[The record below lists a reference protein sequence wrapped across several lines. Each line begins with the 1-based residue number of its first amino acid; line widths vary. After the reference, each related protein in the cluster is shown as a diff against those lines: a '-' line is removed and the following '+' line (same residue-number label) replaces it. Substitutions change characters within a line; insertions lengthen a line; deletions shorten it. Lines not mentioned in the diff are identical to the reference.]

1 MDRFQPI
8 DASNS
13 SLGAHLYPSEEV
25 YLLTP
30 GVGLYS
36 GPEKSLPHAS
46 GTVYLTSHR
55 LFYIDDSE
63 PHRHSCFVKLLLI
76 CETQFFAGFLRS
88 SPKVTIG
95 FKPVQEEAKEEER
108 PTDVNANDRNQTVN
122 SKNHQNG
129 RSSKTSQNWQD
140 SNQGQD
146 WRLNASVVDAS
157 ADALPTTSWIC
168 RVCAFSNT
176 FDPGL
181 NQSSTARCSLCGVTS
196 DVKDLKLKTSE
207 DTTISSTLIN
217 STSTSQRGVPPVS
230 APFTPSDGVSCPV
243 CTFSNHPSMLRC
255 EMCDSPLRTAA
266 DMAQATASYGRSTP
280 SLASVNTRTPTKT
293 PEPPEE
299 KGETYN
305 HVQLSFRK
313 GGDRSFYDTLKST
326 LKEKRWQRGE
336 DQRSNRSS
344 TVQTSATRRRF
355 AGTQANIDG
364 RSANTVSD
372 DEESGR
378 ASTPSR
384 RVGIEGILS
393 AVDLQAREDTSDMQ
407 DALRDL
413 EALMMRAK
421 KMVDFA
427 EALNAKLNKQESMQ
441 TDQSNDEAANMIRSS
456 LVRLGLPTP
465 AITSDM
471 AKDEMEYY
479 LQLAKELASLLYAPK
494 QPLIGT
500 GKVLNQPRSDLEQ
513 SQIVALS
520 SKLTQNEFDRKEGQG
535 IMSLDEIWCIW
546 NRARGVALVS
556 PKDLL
561 AVLPFLSKLTTPT
574 IACKTFTSSG
584 LKVLHTPRFSEIN
597 LNFRLCNL
605 LQQRQYAK
613 GEDFS
618 ETKDQ
623 GNTENI
629 ALASISTLEYAQVE
643 ACPLHLM
650 NELLSDIEM
659 NLGDIVR
666 DESAGEEYWY
676 LNPFKTLS

>member
-8 DASNS
+8 DVSNS

-36 GPEKSLPHAS
+36 GPIKSLPHAA

-55 LFYIDDSE
+55 LFYIDDAE
-63 PHRHSCFVKLLLI
+63 PHKHSCFVKLSI
-76 CETQFFAGFLRS
+76 IRETQFFAGFLKS

-95 FKPVQEEAKEEER
+95 FKPIQEEER
-108 PTDVNANDRNQTVN
+108 NANGVDRDQISESRGSLVN
-122 SKNHQNG
+122 STNAG
-129 RSSKTSQNWQD
+129 SSKPSRKSEDSSQN
-140 SNQGQD
+140 QD

-157 ADALPTTSWIC
+157 ADALPTTSWVC

-181 NQSSTARCSLCGVTS
+181 NQSSTVRCALCGVTS
-196 DVKDLKLKTSE
+196 DVKDLKLKKAENATAPA
-207 DTTISSTLIN
+207 ISN
-217 STSTSQRGVPPVS
+217 STSISRKVIPSNSVPV
-230 APFTPSDGVSCPV
+230 APSDGISCPV

-255 EMCDSPLRTAA
+255 EMCDSPLTTAA
-266 DMAQATASYGRSTP
+266 DIAQATASYGRSTP
-280 SLASVNTRTPTKT
+280 SLLAQATPTRTPSKT
-293 PEPPEE
+293 PEPPED

-305 HVQLSFRK
+305 HVRLSFRK
-313 GGDRSFYDTLKST
+313 GGDRPFYDTLKTT
-326 LKEKRWQRGE
+326 LKEKRWQRGGE
-336 DQRSNRSS
+336 QGTNR
-344 TVQTSATRRRF
+344 TSAAPTTAARRRF

-372 DEESGR
+372 DENGGGR

-384 RVGIEGILS
+384 RVGIEGIMS

-413 EALMMRAK
+413 EALMTRAK

-427 EALNAKLNKQESMQ
+427 EALSAKLNKQESSTQ
-441 TDQSNDEAANMIRSS
+441 IDDQRNDEAANMIRSS

-479 LQLAKELASLLYAPK
+479 TQLAKELASLLYAPRK
-494 QPLIGT
+494 PLIGR
-500 GKVLNQPRSDLEQ
+500 GKVLTSPRSDLEQ
-513 SQIVALS
+513 SQLVALS
-520 SKLTQNEFDRKEGQG
+520 AKIIETETERKEGQG
-535 IMSLDEIWCIW
+535 IISLDEVWCIW
-546 NRARGVALVS
+546 NRARGVALVA

-561 AVLPFLSKLTTPT
+561 AVLPLLGKLTTPT
-574 IACKTFTSSG
+574 ISCKTFQSSG
-584 LKVLHTPRFSEIN
+584 LKVLHTPRFSEAN
-597 LNFRLCNL
+597 LNFRLCALLRERQQSEQDLRQDDVNL
-605 LQQRQYAK
+605 IDSTYY
-613 GEDFS
+613 
-618 ETKDQ
+618 
-623 GNTENI
+623 
-629 ALASISTLEYAQVE
+629 ASISTLELAQIE

-650 NELLSDIEM
+650 TELLSDIEA

-666 DESAGEEYWY
+666 DEDYWY
-676 LNPFKTLS
+676 LNCFG

>member
-8 DASNS
+8 DVSNS
-13 SLGAHLYPSEEV
+13 SLGAHLYSSEEV

-36 GPEKSLPHAS
+36 GPLKSLPHAS

-55 LFYIDDSE
+55 LFYIDDAE
-63 PHRHSCFVKLLLI
+63 PHKHSCFVKLSI
-76 CETQFFAGFLRS
+76 IRETQFFAGFLKS
-88 SPKVTIG
+88 SPKITIG
-95 FKPVQEEAKEEER
+95 FKPVQE
-108 PTDVNANDRNQTVN
+108 DDRNVN
-122 SKNHQNG
+122 GIDREQIGESRNSLSANATNG
-129 RSSKTSQNWQD
+129 QHSIPAIKSQD
-140 SNQGQD
+140 SNQNQD

-181 NQSSTARCSLCGVTS
+181 SQNSTVRCALCGVTS
-196 DVKDLKLKTSE
+196 DVKDLKLKTAE
-207 DTTISSTLIN
+207 NATTPA
-217 STSTSQRGVPPVS
+217 TSNPTSNKRRGGPQSS
-230 APFTPSDGVSCPV
+230 APIPPSDGISCPI

-255 EMCDSPLRTAA
+255 EMCDSPLTTAA
-266 DMAQATASYGRSTP
+266 DIAQATASYGRSTP
-280 SLASVNTRTPTKT
+280 SLAQPTPTRTPSKT
-293 PEPPEE
+293 PEPPED

-305 HVQLSFRK
+305 HVRLSFRK
-313 GGDRSFYDTLKST
+313 GGDRPFYDTLKIT
-326 LKEKRWQRGE
+326 LKEKRWQRGGE
-336 DQRSNRSS
+336 QGMNKTP
-344 TVQTSATRRRF
+344 TVQTNATRRRF

-372 DEESGR
+372 DEGR

-413 EALMMRAK
+413 EALMTRAK

-427 EALNAKLNKQESMQ
+427 EALNAKLIKQESSSQ
-441 TDQSNDEAANMIRSS
+441 TEDQRNDEAANMIRSS

-479 LQLAKELASLLYAPK
+479 TQLAKELASLLYAPRK
-494 QPLIGT
+494 PLIGK
-500 GKVLNQPRSDLEQ
+500 GKVLSSPRTDVEQ
-513 SQIVALS
+513 SQLVALS
-520 SKLTQNEFDRKEGQG
+520 VHSIQTEFDRIEGQG
-535 IMSLDEIWCIW
+535 IISLDEIWCIW

-561 AVLPFLSKLTTPT
+561 AVLPLLSKLTMPT
-574 IACKTFTSSG
+574 ITCKTFSSSG
-584 LKVLHTPRFSEIN
+584 LKVLHTPRFSEAN
-597 LNFRLCNL
+597 LNFRLCTL
-605 LQQRQYAK
+605 LKQRQ
-613 GEDFS
+613 
-618 ETKDQ
+618 Q
-623 GNTENI
+623 TEQDSQQNNV
-629 ALASISTLEYAQVE
+629 ALLDSNVASITTLELAQIE

-650 NELLSDIEM
+650 NELLSDIEF

-666 DESAGEEYWY
+666 DESAGQDYWY
-676 LNPFKTLS
+676 LNPFKVIS

>member
-36 GPEKSLPHAS
+36 GPVKSLPHAS

-55 LFYIDDSE
+55 LFYIDDAE
-63 PHRHSCFVKLLLI
+63 PHKQSCFVKLSI
-76 CETQFFAGFLRS
+76 IRETQFFAGFLKS

-95 FKPVQEEAKEEER
+95 FKPIQEEER
-108 PTDVNANDRNQTVN
+108 SANATDREQTGEARGSLSVNAN
-122 SKNHQNG
+122 G
-129 RSSKTSQNWQD
+129 GSSRPSRKSHDSSQN
-140 SNQGQD
+140 QD

-181 NQSSTARCSLCGVTS
+181 NQSATVRCALCGVTS
-196 DVKDLKLKTSE
+196 DVKDLKLKTAE
-207 DTTISSTLIN
+207 NATTSAN
-217 STSTSQRGVPPVS
+217 SNPTSTARRGAPTTSVP
-230 APFTPSDGVSCPV
+230 APPSDGVSCPV

-255 EMCDSPLRTAA
+255 EMCDSPLTTAA
-266 DMAQATASYGRSTP
+266 DIAQATASYGRSTP
-280 SLASVNTRTPTKT
+280 SLAQATPTRTPSKT
-293 PEPPEE
+293 PEPPED

-305 HVQLSFRK
+305 HVRLSFRK
-313 GGDRSFYDTLKST
+313 GGDRPFYDTLKTT
-326 LKEKRWQRGE
+326 LKEKRWQRGGE
-336 DQRSNRSS
+336 QGPNRTS
-344 TVQTSATRRRF
+344 TVQTNAARRRF

-372 DEESGR
+372 DEGR

-384 RVGIEGILS
+384 RVGIEGIMS

-413 EALMMRAK
+413 EALMTRAK

-427 EALNAKLNKQESMQ
+427 EALNAKLIKQESSSQ
-441 TDQSNDEAANMIRSS
+441 TVDHRNDEAANMIRSS

-479 LQLAKELASLLYAPK
+479 TQLAKELASLLYAPRK
-494 QPLIGT
+494 PLIGK
-500 GKVLNQPRSDLEQ
+500 GKVLSSPRSDLEQ
-513 SQIVALS
+513 SQVVALS
-520 SKLTQNEFDRKEGQG
+520 AKLIQPESDRKEGQG
-535 IMSLDEIWCIW
+535 IISLDEIWCIW

-561 AVLPFLSKLTTPT
+561 AVLPLLGKLTSPT
-574 IACKTFTSSG
+574 ITCKTFPSSG
-584 LKVLHTPRFSEIN
+584 LKVLHTPRFSEAN
-597 LNFRLCNL
+597 LNFRLCAL
-605 LQQRQYAK
+605 LQQRQQPEQDSQQQNAATLVESSY
-613 GEDFS
+613 
-618 ETKDQ
+618 
-623 GNTENI
+623 
-629 ALASISTLEYAQVE
+629 ASITTLELAQIE

-650 NELLSDIEM
+650 NELLSDIEF

-666 DESAGEEYWY
+666 DESAGQDYWY
-676 LNPFKTLS
+676 LNPFKVMS